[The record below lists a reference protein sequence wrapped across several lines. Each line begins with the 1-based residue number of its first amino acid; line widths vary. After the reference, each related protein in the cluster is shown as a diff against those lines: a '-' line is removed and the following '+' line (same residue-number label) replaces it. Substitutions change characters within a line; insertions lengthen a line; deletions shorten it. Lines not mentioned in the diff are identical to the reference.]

1 MLNLFIDHKAYKS
14 NPKYAELCRFID
26 IHANNHEWDALHTT
40 TDIDY
45 FTEVGY
51 ETGGPVLYGYINWL
65 HEQFKKDGIEKVFFL
80 ARDGQLMQRVYKEL
94 YDDLHCEYMYAS
106 RRALIVPTLW
116 MDADLSNMQS
126 MITFPMYLTIKS
138 LLKRTGLD
146 YHLVENEILK
156 AGFNCQKLYS
166 SKLLLKNEAF
176 NELYKNS
183 IKPLVVQNSRKQY
196 ELLLIY
202 LKQLKFEGNVAI
214 VDIGWFGRMQLAL
227 SRIIRDGQ
235 VPANIYGYYLGLKPE
250 SQLLSQMSAKGYL
263 FDRNKNIENAEKE
276 AAFNPVVENFFT
288 ANHGTTLG
296 YQDKDGR
303 VVPILEKWE
312 YTLPQLQDDYKY
324 IQSIQNGALA
334 FVKDAVHNS
343 KLKDIVKREDI
354 AFLNWIQLGCYPSR
368 ECVNRYSRLHFED
381 NGVQS
386 FIAYSDG
393 KNYLFH
399 PKMFLHDFIIS
410 GWRIGF
416 LAKAFGT
423 SVKCYEM
430 YKWIRRLAHKAN

>member
-1 MLNLFIDHKAYKS
+1 MLNLFINKNAYKG
-14 NPKYAELCRFID
+14 NRNYATLCQFIND
-26 IHANNHEWDALHTT
+26 HADGHEWDAINTSS
-40 TDIDY
+40 DMDY
-45 FTEVGY
+45 FMEAGY
-51 ETGGPVLYGYINWL
+51 ETGGPVLFGYINWL
-65 HEQFKKDGIEKVFFL
+65 HEQFKRDGIEKIFFL
-80 ARDGQLMQRVYKEL
+80 ARDGQLMQKVYQQI
-94 YDDLHCEYMYAS
+94 YNDIPCEYMYAS

-116 MDADLSNMQS
+116 MHAELEEINQVITLPMFLS
-126 MITFPMYLTIKS
+126 IKG
-138 LLKRTGLD
+138 LLKRMGLD
-146 YHLVENEILK
+146 YRLVEGKILK
-156 AGFNCQKLYS
+156 AGFDSQKLYKGQS
-166 SKLLLKNEAF
+166 LLNNDRFKKLYENT
-176 NELYKNS
+176 
-183 IKPLVVQNSRKQY
+183 IKPKVVQNSREQY